1 MKMKGV
7 YESNPALGDP
17 MTIESQLREN
27 TQNLERL
34 RLELHKFQR
43 SVSFT
48 RYCHLLG
55 RLRSWSMGELGWVVI
70 WRRGVM
76 I

>member
-27 TQNLERL
+27 TQRLEKL
-34 RLELHKFQR
+34 RMELHKYQR
-43 SVSFT
+43 
-48 RYCHLLG
+48 
-55 RLRSWSMGELGWVVI
+55 
-70 WRRGVM
+70 
-76 I
+76 

>member
-27 TQNLERL
+27 TQRLEKL
-34 RLELHKFQR
+34 RAELHKYQR
-43 SVSFT
+43 CVLPLT
-48 RYCHLLG
+48 VTGLPGRGWDLG
-55 RLRSWSMGELGWVVI
+55 SDC
-70 WRRGVM
+70 GVGTGP
-76 I
+76 

>member
-43 SVSFT
+43 SVANSAAT
-48 RYCHLLG
+48 C
-55 RLRSWSMGELGWVVI
+55 
-70 WRRGVM
+70 
-76 I
+76 

>member
-17 MTIESQLREN
+17 MTIESQLKEN

-43 SVSFT
+43 SVGRRRNASLATAVWLSSF
-48 RYCHLLG
+48 
-55 RLRSWSMGELGWVVI
+55 S
-70 WRRGVM
+70 
-76 I
+76 